1 MATHNRCRGIT
12 RDAAQLLAKR
22 NSMSASRFQSNNLLC
37 KRFTRRSKRARRSP
51 GVPLASIEF
60 HSLFLRID
68 CVSRRITRY
77 QAFHSIIP
85 TFQSFARRLNGF
97 SRVSL
102 AAPGKSLLF
111 KQFIRAFQRLTHSRG
126 VSSAC
131 PSYPSH
137 IRANGYVSPGGMRHH
152 GFCLTRSYGS
162 PGVMPHPSDA
172 SPEDMP
178 HQELWVTRSYA
189 STGLV
194 AHQK

>member
-12 RDAAQLLAKR
+12 RDAAQLPAKR

-37 KRFTRRSKRARRSP
+37 KRFTRRSKGARRSP
-51 GVPLASIEF
+51 GVPLASTEF

-102 AAPGKSLLF
+102 AVPGKNLPF
-111 KQFIRAFQRLTHSRG
+111 KRFIRAFQRLTHSRG

-131 PSYPSH
+131 PSAKQYHKPSK
-137 IRANGYVSPGGMRHH
+137 
-152 GFCLTRSYGS
+152 TRDEPAASWGS
-162 PGVMPHPSDA
+162 LDRVY
-172 SPEDMP
+172 
-178 HQELWVTRSYA
+178 QVTCVEITEGATRDE
-189 STGLV
+189 
-194 AHQK
+194 